1 MKTLKDILFRVSI
14 DAVQGELNRS
24 VVAIT
29 FDSRKVVSQGVFVA
43 QAGENFDGH
52 RFIDQAIKSG
62 ATTIICEVLPEVT
75 QTTVTYVRV
84 KDSRLALGQIAAN
97 FYDAPSKKL
106 RLVGVTG
113 TNGKTTVTT
122 LLYEIF
128 TRLGYTTGLIS
139 TIRTMIGT
147 VAQDSSHTTPDPL
160 QLQESL
166 QAMVNAGVTHCF
178 MEVSSHGIAQKR
190 IEGLTFAGGVFTNL
204 SHDHLDFHKTFAQYR
219 DVKKEFLDH
228 LTEQAFA
235 LVNADDKNAAYM
247 LQNCS
252 AKHKKYALKTQADY
266 RVKILENQFEGMLLS
281 FQQTEVWTQL
291 VGTYNASNLL
301 AVYAV
306 AQELGV
312 PSDVL
317 FPQMSLLRN
326 VEGRFEVMRLK
337 DRVVIIDFAHTPD
350 ALKNVLQTI
359 NAIRTQ
365 NETLYTLIGC
375 GGDRDAEKRPD
386 MGRIAAQESNRV
398 IFTSDNPRNESPEL
412 ILKEMMAGVAAE
424 DYKKTLTITSREE
437 AIQAVSR
444 MAAEGDVVLIAGKG
458 HEKYQEING
467 ERLPFDD
474 SALAQKYFTEI

>member
-1 MKTLKDILFRVSI
+1 MKALKDILFRVSI
-14 DAVQGELNRS
+14 DAVQGELDRP
-24 VVAIT
+24 VVAIA
-29 FDSRKVVSQGVFVA
+29 FDSRKVVPQGMFVA

-52 RFIDQAIKSG
+52 RFIDQAIKTG
-62 ATTIICEVLPEVT
+62 ATTVVCEVLPERM
-75 QTTVTYVRV
+75 QADVTYVRV
-84 KDSRLALGQIAAN
+84 GDSRLALGQMAAN
-97 FYDAPSKKL
+97 FYDAPSTKL

-122 LLYEIF
+122 LLYDIF

-166 QAMVNAGVTHCF
+166 KTMVDAGVTHCF

-219 DVKKEFLDH
+219 DVKKEFFDQLS
-228 LTEQAFA
+228 EEAFA

-252 AKHKKYALKTQADY
+252 AKNTKYALKTQADY

-301 AVYAV
+301 AVGAV

-312 PSDVL
+312 PAEVL
-317 FPQMSLLRN
+317 FPQMSLLKN
-326 VEGRFEVMRLK
+326 VEGRFEVLRLQN
-337 DRVVIIDFAHTPD
+337 RVVIVDFAHTPD

-375 GGDRDAEKRPD
+375 GGDRDAEKRPE
-386 MGRIAAQESNRV
+386 MGKIAAQESNRV
-398 IFTSDNPRNESPEL
+398 IFTSDNPRNESPEN
-412 ILKEMMAGVAAE
+412 IIKEMMAGVAPE
-424 DYKKTLTITSREE
+424 DYKKTLSITSREE

-458 HEKYQEING
+458 HEKYQEIKG

>member
-24 VVAIT
+24 VVAIA

-75 QTTVTYVRV
+75 QETVTYVRV

-106 RLVGVTG
+106 QLVGVTG

-166 QAMVNAGVTHCF
+166 QAMVDAGVTHCF

-301 AVYAV
+301 GVYAV

-317 FPQMSLLRN
+317 FPQMSLLKN
-326 VEGRFEVMRLK
+326 VEGRFEVMRLQ

-359 NAIRTQ
+359 NTIRTQ

-412 ILKEMMAGVAAE
+412 ILKEMMAGVAPE

-444 MAAEGDVVLIAGKG
+444 MAVEGDVVLIAGKG

>member
-1 MKTLKDILFRVSI
+1 MKALKDILFRVSI
-14 DAVQGELNRS
+14 DAVQGELDRP
-24 VVAIT
+24 VVAIA
-29 FDSRKVVSQGVFVA
+29 FDSRKVVPQGMFVA

-52 RFIDQAIKSG
+52 RFIDQAIQAG
-62 ATTIICEVLPEVT
+62 ATTVVCEVLPELM
-75 QTTVTYVRV
+75 QADITYVRV
-84 KDSRLALGQIAAN
+84 GDSRLALGQMAAN
-97 FYDAPSKKL
+97 FYDAPSTKL
-106 RLVGVTG
+106 QLVGVTG

-122 LLYEIF
+122 LLYDIF

-166 QAMVNAGVTHCF
+166 KAMVDAGVTHCF

-219 DVKKEFLDH
+219 DVKKEFFDQLS
-228 LTEQAFA
+228 EEAFV

-252 AKHKKYALKTQADY
+252 AKHIKYALKTQADY

-301 AVYAV
+301 AVCAV

-312 PSDVL
+312 PAEVL
-317 FPQMSLLRN
+317 FPQMSLLKN
-326 VEGRFEVMRLK
+326 VEGRFEVLRLQN
-337 DRVVIIDFAHTPD
+337 RVVIVDFAHTPD

-375 GGDRDAEKRPD
+375 GGDRDAEKRPE
-386 MGRIAAQESNRV
+386 MGKVAAQESNRV
-398 IFTSDNPRNESPEL
+398 IFTSDNPRNESPEN
-412 ILKEMMAGVAAE
+412 ILKEMMAGVAPE
-424 DYKKTLTITSREE
+424 DYKKTLSITSREE